1 VPQLRRPANALLILL
16 FVQLGL
22 GFGAYLTRV
31 TWGAAAPQ
39 PMLSMVVA
47 TVAHVAVGALL
58 LATSV
63 ILAVQAYRHTSPQTE
78 AVMAHPAPT
87 RVVA

>member
-1 VPQLRRPANALLILL
+1 VM
-16 FVQLGL
+16 LGL
-22 GFGAYLTRV
+22 LVALVVSFGLGKLAIV
-31 TWGAAAPQ
+31 G
-39 PMLSMVVA
+39 VI
-47 TVAHVAVGALL
+47 AVGALL

>member
-1 VPQLRRPANALLILL
+1 
-16 FVQLGL
+16 
-22 GFGAYLTRV
+22 
-31 TWGAAAPQ
+31 
-39 PMLSMVVA
+39 
-47 TVAHVAVGALL
+47 L